1 MTLEEAVK
9 KFVKDFSNIPTSLI
23 REVYK
28 NNPEELE
35 CLNSEK
41 CFEERPLEYFPA
53 MWGWMFHPDDWTD
66 EEWIKRNID
75 KVEEIG
81 FIIYEYEHCG
91 ILLGINGVGFNFY
104 DAFWTPLYKRR
115 GLKWHDEEV
124 AVEEISTA
132 SS

>member
-41 CFEERPLEYFPA
+41 YFE
-53 MWGWMFHPDDWTD
+53 
-66 EEWIKRNID
+66 
-75 KVEEIG
+75 
-81 FIIYEYEHCG
+81 G
-91 ILLGINGVGFNFY
+91 IALDI
-104 DAFWTPLYKRR
+104 
-115 GLKWHDEEV
+115 
-124 AVEEISTA
+124 
-132 SS
+132 